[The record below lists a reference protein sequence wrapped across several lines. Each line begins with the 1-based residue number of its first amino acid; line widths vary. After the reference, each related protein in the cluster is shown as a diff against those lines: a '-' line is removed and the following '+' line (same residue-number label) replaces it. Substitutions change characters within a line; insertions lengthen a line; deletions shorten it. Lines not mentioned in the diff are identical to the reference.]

1 MKKIIGKIKLS
12 NFNLGESQIDY
23 KSSFSDSYNFNADKA
38 LQSKVFLDQNRVK
51 DLKASH
57 YTLGNDNNNFATS
70 SSVTYQPKNITNFAR
85 YDNKDVKKSSI
96 DFASQTNIKSE
107 ERLKSLYM
115 MDYNNKAIE

>member
-12 NFNLGESQIDY
+12 NFNLGESQNDY

-38 LQSKVFLDQNRVK
+38 LQSKVILDPNRVK

-70 SSVTYQPKNITNFAR
+70 TSVTYQPQNITNFAR
-85 YDNKDVKKSSI
+85 YDNKDVKKSNI

-107 ERLKSLYM
+107 ERLKTLYM
-115 MDYNNKAIE
+115 MDYNKKAIE